1 MLQDLALFS
10 ARIKALD
17 RTDRTDRTDMTD
29 KTLSFSE
36 KYKKL
41 QVNLQALL
49 HSKLIDLKIVVLYL
63 AKSFYTGRTTTS
75 FR

>member
-1 MLQDLALFS
+1 MFVGFVTNT
-10 ARIKALD
+10 RYGIKALD
-17 RTDRTDRTDMTD
+17 RTDRTDRTD

-75 FR
+75 SR